1 MYRHVNHAFTALFVL
16 ALLAAHP
23 CQSAADGGEMHAR
36 NVSVQESEA
45 DSESTESETTDSIPA
60 EMPLAEVK
68 VETHTNGSVSAG
80 YRALSFDRYAG
91 RAAEYTDLHSS
102 PTFGAM
108 YSIMGKDHKFA
119 VEGSYITDR
128 DYHGD
133 LTYDYMGAYRLHLR
147 TESLFHNLDHQQL
160 AAPASISL
168 SDSDPAAR
176 YGIRVE
182 QDLAA
187 MRIRLGNNPL
197 HLNLGYWRLYKKGT
211 SQQIFADHAFNPVGA
226 ANAIYSKSSPVD
238 SQTHEGKLGF
248 DAHIGPLDLI
258 YDFTIRQF
266 TDHAG
271 VNRAP
276 FIDRADAALPFNR
289 AAGSLEHN
297 DALESRYLSHTV
309 KLHTEQTGGIVAAAS
324 YSYGQRKNL
333 SSLSDVSGVNGLST
347 TLQNA
352 AGDFVYTPCKEFSL
366 AVRFRH
372 QEIDRDT
379 ASNLVYSPATPSLI
393 PVLPA
398 IDTTKDIV
406 STTLSIRPVDILTVK
421 GEYRGEFT
429 RRDNV
434 DSWNRPGEVVSMSIP
449 ENTATHRGIL
459 TLLSRP
465 VKGLRI
471 KARYSYTTTDNPA
484 YGTSADERHE
494 GQLLAVYSVKDRW
507 GVTANYQNSYEENNS
522 KEIATL
528 DLVNPSQSY
537 SLPRERRSIN
547 ATATVWGSI
556 MQQLT
561 LSGSAGLLRTK
572 TDQDV
577 LFAGTQTGSV
587 AASNYT
593 SQAVLYSINAAYR
606 ATEKLG
612 LNLMFQQ
619 VRSNAEFDPAFLQY
633 PVNNSTDG
641 VKSISWLKTVE
652 NSVNFSADYALARN
666 ISCGVAYSY
675 HSYNDDRSSAY
686 DGSLHSVTGTL
697 TAKW

>member
-1 MYRHVNHAFTALFVL
+1 VYRHVNHAFTALFVL
-16 ALLAAHP
+16 ALLAAIP
-23 CQSAADGGEMHAR
+23 RQSAAVGGEVPAG

-45 DSESTESETTDSIPA
+45 YSETTASEILDSVQA
-60 EMPLAEVK
+60 EMPLAELK
-68 VETHTNGSVSAG
+68 VETHTNSAVSAG
-80 YRALSFDRYAG
+80 YRTLSYDRYAG

-108 YSIMGKDHKFA
+108 YSILGKDHKFA

-147 TESLFHNLDHQQL
+147 TESLYHNLDHQQL
-160 AAPASISL
+160 AAPTSILL

-187 MRIRLGNNPL
+187 MRIRLGNNPM
-197 HLNLGYWRLYKKGT
+197 HLNLGYWRMYKKGT
-211 SQQIFADHAFNPVGA
+211 SQQIFADQAFPPP
-226 ANAIYSKSSPVD
+226 NAPNSIYSKSRPVD

-248 DAHIGPLDLI
+248 DAHFGPLDLI

-266 TDHAG
+266 NDHAG
-271 VNRAP
+271 ISRNDFTGRIITP
-276 FIDRADAALPFNR
+276 PPPNWFNR
-289 AAGSLEHN
+289 PQGNYEHN
-297 DALESRYLSHTV
+297 EALESRYLSHTV

-393 PVLPA
+393 PTLPA

-406 STTLSIRPVDILTVK
+406 STTLSIRPTDILTVK

-429 RRDNV
+429 HRENIDQ
-434 DSWNRPGEVVSMSIP
+434 WNRPDSMAIP

-465 VKGLRI
+465 LKGLRI

-494 GQLLAVYSVKDRW
+494 GQLLAVYTVKDRW
-507 GVTANYQNSYEENNS
+507 GITANYQNSYEENNS
-522 KEIATL
+522 SEITTTSI
-528 DLVNPSQSY
+528 PSP
-537 SLPRERRSIN
+537 LPRERRAMN

-577 LFAGTQTGSV
+577 LFAATQAGSV

-619 VRSNAEFDPAFLQY
+619 VRSNAEFDPAFLQFTVTN
-633 PVNNSTDG
+633 PDDNSTYG

-675 HSYNDDRSSAY
+675 RSYNDDRNSAY